1 MSPDGSCQD
10 AEMCAWCHTRQDIEY
25 LQVLITDVP
34 RCSFPRLKTGKSLL
48 GSCSTSANKH
58 FFPERVSINLKK
70 RKKKKKRRRDHIL
83 MSCQAYSLHIPIR
96 LTDKWSWPVC
106 QADLNQCPLPAP
118 SPQPCSVPPLH
129 YLWEI
134 TIFLGSLWSCTR
146 VCGST
151 QKQWLG
157 IGTEHHSIRCFAPC
171 WVSWAPHTFPPKSHG
186 RMAPWGLSVV
196 FTELG
201 DGLSSLKWTENQKEK
216 HIYKRFIREVSG

>member
-1 MSPDGSCQD
+1 
-10 AEMCAWCHTRQDIEY
+10 
-25 LQVLITDVP
+25 
-34 RCSFPRLKTGKSLL
+34 
-48 GSCSTSANKH
+48 
-58 FFPERVSINLKK
+58 
-70 RKKKKKRRRDHIL
+70 

-146 VCGST
+146 VCGSA